1 MNRIQVAAP
10 APRRFQG
17 VAGRSGV
24 VEQIHEDDKV
34 RAELAERREA
44 VRDKMRRIRDVCRGM
59 FGRAGVNRV
68 GLKTNLFGS
77 GYAGLG

>member
-1 MNRIQVAAP
+1 MSHESDTYPISEMAGSSTFCPMNRIQVAAP

-44 VRDKMRRIRDVCRGM
+44 VRDKMRRIR
-59 FGRAGVNRV
+59 
-68 GLKTNLFGS
+68 
-77 GYAGLG
+77 